1 MQKFLFLL
9 LSLII
14 LSPMGIDLYLPA
26 IPAIAQGLNSSDE
39 TIQTSIS
46 LFILVMG
53 LGQLIAGPLVD
64 RFGRRPMA
72 IFGILLYM
80 VGAII
85 AATSVTAMMFM
96 ASRVVQAMAVC
107 CTAVVVFS
115 GVRDRLSGDDA
126 ARAYGFL
133 NGTLNIIPAL
143 APLVGGLIAQHFG
156 WRAPFW
162 ALLGYA
168 VLVLVLVVTSL
179 PETRPAGTQV
189 ATSLPLR
196 QYWRILSDRR
206 FIIFALVNAGAMG
219 MALTYVSLAPTELM
233 KFGGLSTLQFS
244 LVFGINGFWI
254 MFASFVANEV
264 IRKVGRPFCLLAGGI
279 LMLTGCGAL
288 LAGLTLL
295 TPETQ
300 LSVWVYMLPVACACT
315 GLAFLMG
322 PATSYALE
330 PFSNEAGI
338 ASALVGFV
346 QMAGGATFGLIA
358 MSLPLPAK
366 ASLALVMLLGGIIVL
381 LARQRSKTQQGQLTR
396 HS

>member
-1 MQKFLFLL
+1 MQKFLLLL

-14 LSPMGIDLYLPA
+14 LSPLGIDLYLPA

-64 RFGRRPMA
+64 RLGRRPMA

-168 VLVLVLVVTSL
+168 VLVLALIVTSL

-233 KFGGLSTLQFS
+233 KLGGLSTLQFS

-254 MFASFVANEV
+254 MFASFVANKV

-279 LMLTGCGAL
+279 LMLIGCAAL
-288 LAGLTLL
+288 VAGLTLL
-295 TPETQ
+295 APETQ
-300 LSVWVYMLPVACACT
+300 HSVWVYMLPVGCACT

-346 QMAGGATFGLIA
+346 QMAGGAAFGLIA
-358 MSLPLPAK
+358 MSLPLQAK
-366 ASLALVMLLGGIIVL
+366 ASLALVMLLGGMIAL